1 MSVVTLSRV
10 DNHCGAPHLA
20 MSNQSRNGG
29 PHHSKLANKLDP
41 RVDSGSQNA
50 PDAHLGYAHNYG
62 KGGKGGLH
70 NNGIANTLD
79 PRVSSDQDSSHRE
92 NVAASNPFMP
102 QAGKPAGIHNPGADK
117 PEQRIESHPDNN
129 RRGNIAGSTHF
140 IPQAGK
146 PTGNSSL

>member
-1 MSVVTLSRV
+1 M
-10 DNHCGAPHLA
+10 
-20 MSNQSRNGG
+20 
-29 PHHSKLANKLDP
+29 
-41 RVDSGSQNA
+41 
-50 PDAHLGYAHNYG
+50 
-62 KGGKGGLH
+62 
-70 NNGIANTLD
+70 LD